1 MRRVFLALALIAFA
15 SAASAQ
21 TKPNPGPTVGAA
33 DTKVRLKTLGYKDVH
48 DLRPGLKPGEW
59 QGRARQGNVEKSV
72 TVSPKG
78 GVVAR

>member
-1 MRRVFLALALIAFA
+1 MKRFFAAFALIVFA
-15 SAASAQ
+15 GAASAQ
-21 TKPNPGPTVGAA
+21 TKPNPGPTVGTA
-33 DTKVRLKTLGYKDVH
+33 DTKVRLKALGYKDVH